1 MSWTLTKE
9 IYTPKDDWG
18 QDIVL
23 EGIRRFIK
31 EILDEI
37 EKREKESI
45 EEMINKGLTSKERD
59 MLHKEIKTKLT
70 DFIKELAGRGVMKV
84 YEREKRKQ
92 GKTKQKSISK
102 GIK

>member
-1 MSWTLTKE
+1 MTWTLTKE
-9 IYTPKDDWG
+9 IYSPKWDWG

-37 EKREKESI
+37 EKREKEAI
-45 EEMINKGLTSKERD
+45 EEMINKGLTTKERD
-59 MLHKEIKTKLT
+59 YLHGLVKEKLS
-70 DFIKELAGRGVMKV
+70 DFIKQKAGEGVMK
-84 YEREKRKQ
+84 
-92 GKTKQKSISK
+92 